1 MKLVH
6 LSNWSDHRKNYPQA
20 TLEDYSDNLME
31 VAIKCLGNIRNPNLR
46 KKLELSILMYQ
57 RAKQEFSN
65 KEEEKEK
72 GKEENGKVN

>member
-20 TLEDYSDNLME
+20 TLEDYSDHLME
-31 VAIKCLGNIRNPNLR
+31 VAIKCLRNIRNPNMK

-65 KEEEKEK
+65 KEEEK
-72 GKEENGKVN
+72 GKEENGKVD